1 MNLSLVLFSS
11 CVRAAFFR
19 DPAGFRRRAIPRGL
33 VLLLVFLAA
42 GVWSMTTAAT
52 VGSAPLT
59 SNPMAE
65 FSAANGNPN
74 GVWSYRWF
82 DSPSAMGNM
91 PDQSADWFG
100 PGLAAWGSGAAGSTP
115 CVLKN
120 NSSAAF
126 TGWAPG
132 VLGLHPGA
140 TGRQP
145 VVTWT
150 APAAGNY
157 TFASSFTLVGSGG
170 DGVVPSVS
178 RNLGTDNIGLGSQLI
193 GTAVAA
199 KETPAREPVAPYVG
213 IQFDMF
219 YAPLAKK
226 GFVPTTTNCCAG
238 YYRKDDWSKNH
249 PIFDGLPSGGIM
261 DLHYYRNIVPTDKV
275 MMQMQ
280 NPDEAVAGA
289 INACL
294 DYASGL
300 YVGVYKL
307 GAGRFIISN
316 LQILENLGT
325 DPAAERLLRNMLNYL
340 AVDESKPPEQ
350 LPADWNEKLIEIG
363 YSKGAR

>member
-1 MNLSLVLFSS
+1 MKALFYIALFQTILAANLP
-11 CVRAAFFR
+11 AA
-19 DPAGFRRRAIPRGL
+19 D
-33 VLLLVFLAA
+33 LLVAMS
-42 GVWSMTTAAT
+42 GGGTVERYDSAT
-52 VGSAPLT
+52 GRHVGS
-59 SNPMAE
+59 M
-65 FSAANGNPN
+65 
-74 GVWSYRWF
+74 
-82 DSPSAMGNM
+82 
-91 PDQSADWFG
+91 
-100 PGLAAWGSGAAGSTP
+100 P

-120 NSSAAF
+120 NSGAAF
-126 TGWAPG
+126 AGWTPG

-157 TFASSFTLVGSGG
+157 TFVSSFTLVGSGG
-170 DGVVPSVS
+170 DGVIPSVT
-178 RNLGTDNIGLGSQLI
+178 RNLGKDNIGLGNQYLQTI
-193 GTAVAA
+193 APV
-199 KETPAREPVAPYVG
+199 REPLAAHVA
-213 IQFDMF
+213 IQFDMA

-226 GFVPTTTNCCAG
+226 GFIPTTANCCAG
-238 YYRKDDWSKNH
+238 YYRKDDWAKKH

-307 GAGRFIISN
+307 GAGRFVISN

-340 AVDESKPPEQ
+340 AVDENKPPEQ